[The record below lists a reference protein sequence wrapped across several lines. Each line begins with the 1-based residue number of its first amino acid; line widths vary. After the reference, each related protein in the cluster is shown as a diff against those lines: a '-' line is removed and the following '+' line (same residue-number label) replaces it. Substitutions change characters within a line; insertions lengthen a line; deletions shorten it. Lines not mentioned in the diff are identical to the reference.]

1 MEEVFHMLGV
11 PMDRPVGDRIGPRGR
26 VGVGNRSHG
35 GRNWWVGLGIV
46 VVGGIDIAAG
56 RGIGIAGRIVA
67 VVGEG
72 RRFDLE
78 EFAGVV
84 VGRIEHGTSAL
95 EVERREEQ
103 HNAAAL

>member
-1 MEEVFHMLGV
+1 MLGV
-11 PMDRPVGDRIGPRGR
+11 PPDRPVGDRIGPRGR

-56 RGIGIAGRIVA
+56 RGIA

-72 RRFDLE
+72 RRFGLE
-78 EFAGVV
+78 GFAGVV
-84 VGRIEHGTSAL
+84 VGRIEHGTSAS
-95 EVERREEQ
+95 EVERREEE